1 MRTLALCIVMT
12 ASVAAADSDTLTR
25 EDISIAI
32 DKVRPEIAK
41 CGEKSKTKGTVKI
54 QATVGKGV
62 VTSVVVKSSP
72 DAALGHCVASAVKTA
87 TFRATAGST
96 SFLYP
101 FVF

>member
-1 MRTLALCIVMT
+1 MRTLALCILLV
-12 ASVAAADSDTLTR
+12 ASTAAAESDTLNR
-25 EDISIAI
+25 EDISMGI
-32 DKVRPEIAK
+32 DKVRPEIVK

-62 VTSVVVKSSP
+62 VTSVVVKATP
-72 DAALGHCVASAVKTA
+72 DAALGACVANAVRTA
-87 TFRATAGST
+87 TFRATAQST